1 MHIVFRYA
9 GSSWDAVEEDLM
21 LGLPGDPRMLVAD
34 MVDVEVYKCSEN
46 VEWPSFTLIDVYFMN
61 DMIIFQRMRGRS
73 DFKKCAIAC
82 TRPH

>member
-1 MHIVFRYA
+1 
-9 GSSWDAVEEDLM
+9 M
-21 LGLPGDPRMLVAD
+21 LGFLGGSAELIGD